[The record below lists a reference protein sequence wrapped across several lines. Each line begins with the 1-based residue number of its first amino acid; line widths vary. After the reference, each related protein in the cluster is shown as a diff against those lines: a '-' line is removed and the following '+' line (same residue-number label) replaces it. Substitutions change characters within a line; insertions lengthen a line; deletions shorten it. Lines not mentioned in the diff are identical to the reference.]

1 MMMKRNSSRSREA
14 MERTEFSRDAT
25 RLLREFQYLGTGGGV
40 RLHHPLPPCPPHQ
53 GLWDRLQH
61 PPPGPVLGA
70 AWWWDLSGQLTVR
83 A

>member
-25 RLLREFQYLGTGGGV
+25 RLLREFQYLGMGCGV
-40 RLHHPLPPCPPHQ
+40 SLHHLLPHCPTHQ
-53 GLWDRLQH
+53 GLWDRLQR

-70 AWWWDLSGQLTVR
+70 AWWWDPAGQLTIRV
-83 A
+83 